1 MIEDLTIEKLSEY
14 GFTKEQIEMLQNLD
28 NYEVVLLE
36 GKEAFFAANI
46 EKKIYSGEGY
56 YTKKSHKFFPYN
68 DPDLVPQYFKQK
80 QAAYLNAFNLKNQR
94 RNEKYKVLK
103 QLTNQAIQ

>member
-1 MIEDLTIEKLSEY
+1 
-14 GFTKEQIEMLQNLD
+14 MLQNLD

-56 YTKKSHKFFPYN
+56 YTKKATCF
-68 DPDLVPQYFKQK
+68 
-80 QAAYLNAFNLKNQR
+80 
-94 RNEKYKVLK
+94 
-103 QLTNQAIQ
+103 